1 MQKKVAQK
9 ITPLPVR
16 PLPRDIAYAAVIDAQ
31 DREVEITEEMI
42 RKACEKMEE
51 EEIFPLCRMAG

>member
-42 RKACEKMEE
+42 RKACEKME
-51 EEIFPLCRMAG
+51 